1 MIRKLM
7 IVQWSGPL
15 PDWIDRWRENTVWV
29 SAQGHGW
36 DFLLDADEDSIRS
49 HIDSLGVKA
58 PILEGRKLADF
69 RPALGEMYAEEIAAG
84 GYEWWG
90 HTDLDCVYG
99 RLWDYVTD
107 ELLADCDVFSNDPAP
122 RMCGPFSLYRTAT
135 ATDLFRR
142 YSKWEAVF
150 ESDEFFAFDERDM
163 SRAVIRSQRRVIH
176 RHWHGPDSMYV
187 HFRKPKVYPDLP
199 ASFFESR
206 LVAA

>member
-1 MIRKLM
+1 M

-15 PDWIDRWRENTVWV
+15 PEWIDRWLDNTAWV

-36 DFLLDADEDSIRS
+36 DFLLDADLESIRARVA
-49 HIDSLGVKA
+49 SLGVVCA
-58 PILEGRKLADF
+58 PLSGRKLADY
-69 RPALGEMYAEEIAAG
+69 RPALGEMYAAETAS
-84 GYEWWG
+84 YDFWG

-99 RLWDYVTD
+99 PIWEYVTD
-107 ELLADCDVFSNDPAP
+107 ELLAGCDVFSNDPAP

-135 ATDLFRR
+135 ASHLFRE
-142 YSKWEAVF
+142 YSKWQDVF

-163 SRAVIRSQRRVIH
+163 SRTVVRSGRRVVH

-199 ASFFESR
+199 ASFYESR

>member
-15 PDWIDRWRENTVWV
+15 PEWIDQWLENTAWV
-29 SAQGHGW
+29 TEQGHGW
-36 DFLLDADEDSIRS
+36 EFLLDADPDSIRAR
-49 HIDSLGVKA
+49 IDALGVKA
-58 PILEGRKLADF
+58 PALEGRKLADF
-69 RPALGEMYAEEIAAG
+69 RPALGEMYADEIAEG
-84 GYEWWG
+84 GHEWWG

-99 RLWDYVTD
+99 PIWEYVTD

-135 ATDLFRR
+135 ASHLFRR
-142 YSKWEAVF
+142 MSTWEKIMG
-150 ESDEFFAFDERDM
+150 SQEFFAFDERDM
-163 SRAVIRSQRRVIH
+163 SKTVAGSGLRVVH

-199 ASFFESR
+199 ASFYESR